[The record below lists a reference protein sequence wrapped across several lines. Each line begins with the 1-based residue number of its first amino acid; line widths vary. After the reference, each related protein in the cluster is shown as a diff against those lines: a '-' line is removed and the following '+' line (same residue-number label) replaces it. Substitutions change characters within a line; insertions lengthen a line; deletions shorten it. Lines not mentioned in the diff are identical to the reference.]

1 MAPGPGGRLGDP
13 ALIHAHTGY
22 PDGAAAAHLSERVG
36 CPLIVTEHSS
46 MVARHLS
53 NPIQREWYL
62 RAIDRAS
69 RFVAVSETLASEL
82 RAALPERA
90 EKIVVIPNAVRID
103 DFVIEPAEM
112 RVADQL
118 LFVGYLKE
126 TKGIATLLEAFA
138 RVRATRPA
146 ATLVLVGEAPTP
158 ELRSRWEALADQL
171 GIAGAVRFAG
181 ALDRAGVATAMSAAT
196 LFVHPS
202 PRETFG
208 VVAVEALASGLPVVA
223 TDSGGVTEVLGSDP
237 NKVGAV
243 VPPGDA
249 DALARAILVTLERI
263 DAFDPEQLRA
273 SVAARFGSRA
283 VATRL
288 LDLYREVLD
297 RAPTA
302 GTASAA
308 VPGGV
313 GGGPSLPRHAR
324 RSGPLAF
331 RAGSSWPASTGPGWL
346 SCLPVSSRS
355 SEHGSPLPQPPVPQP
370 FRLIWRRCRS
380 SSSTNEPPGTSR
392 CCGRLAMAEVG
403 LPGSPGCSGI
413 RGP

>member
-1 MAPGPGGRLGDP
+1 M
-13 ALIHAHTGY
+13 
-22 PDGAAAAHLSERVG
+22 
-36 CPLIVTEHSS
+36 
-46 MVARHLS
+46 
-53 NPIQREWYL
+53 QREWYL
-62 RAIDRAS
+62 RAIDRAT
-69 RFVAVSETLASEL
+69 RFIAVSETLASEL
-82 RAALPERA
+82 RTALPDRA
-90 EKIVVIPNAVRID
+90 AKIIVIPNAVRID
-103 DFVIEPAEM
+103 DFAIEPAAK
-112 RVADQL
+112 RVTDQL

-138 RVRATRPA
+138 RVRATRPV
-146 ATLVLVGEAPTP
+146 ATLVLVGQAPTP

-181 ALDRAGVATAMSAAT
+181 ALDRAGVAAAMSAAT

-223 TDSGGVTEVLGSDP
+223 TNSGGVTEVLGPDP

-302 GTASAA
+302 GTASAVGSGRRRA
-308 VPGGV
+308 ADHPCLGTTADPGPGLSGPGHPGGLRPGP
-313 GGGPSLPRHAR
+313 GGCRACRFPAGAPSTARRCHGR
-324 RSGPLAF
+324 RSG
-331 RAGSSWPASTGPGWL
+331 
-346 SCLPVSSRS
+346 SRS
-355 SEHGSPLPQPPVPQP
+355 G
-370 FRLIWRRCRS
+370 
-380 SSSTNEPPGTSR
+380 
-392 CCGRLAMAEVG
+392 
-403 LPGSPGCSGI
+403 
-413 RGP
+413 